1 LPTTPLG
8 SAALAALKSKLFK
21 GRWLVWV
28 LLIPLTLAAM
38 AAPLWVAATYALLW
52 SLAAAFEFLRL
63 YIKPFRVYHLLF
75 LIAPTLIWACTFFLT
90 PFSLVSYLFAAFVIQ
105 VLLWLLFFPSKPAL
119 ILPLLILPLYLGF
132 IPAHFVLLKQEVV
145 KQGLGYAW
153 LAFPFVMTW
162 VNDTAA
168 FLLGSWLGRTLLCP
182 KISPRKTVEGLISGI
197 VVTAGA
203 GVGYSALFLPDQP
216 LWWGAMLALAVA
228 LIGVLGDL
236 LESAIKRERGV
247 KHSSEILGAHG
258 GFLDRI
264 DSLMF
269 GVAIYYYILL
279 LIRGS

>member
-1 LPTTPLG
+1 M
-8 SAALAALKSKLFK
+8 AALKSKLLK
-21 GRWLVWV
+21 GRWLVWM

-38 AAPLWVAATYALLW
+38 AAPLWVAAIYALLW

-75 LIAPTLIWACTFFLT
+75 LIAPPLIWACTLFLT
-90 PFSLVSYLFAAFVIQ
+90 SFSLASYLFVAFVIQ

-145 KQGLGYAW
+145 KRGLGYAW

-168 FLLGSWLGRTLLCP
+168 YVVGSLLGRIPLCAKLSP
-182 KISPRKTVEGLISGI
+182 KKTVEGFLCGLAITI
-197 VVTAGA
+197 GA
-203 GVGYSALFLPDQP
+203 GFGYSALFLSDRP
-216 LWWGAMLALAVA
+216 LWWGAVLALAVA

-247 KHSSEILGAHG
+247 KHSSGILGAHG
-258 GFLDRI
+258 GVLDRI

-269 GVAIYYYILL
+269 GVAIYYYLLL

>member
-1 LPTTPLG
+1 MPPG
-8 SAALAALKSKLFK
+8 SAVLAALKSKLLK

-38 AAPLWVAATYALLW
+38 AAPLWVATIYALLW
-52 SLAAAFEFLRL
+52 SLTAAFEFLRL
-63 YIKPFRVYHLLF
+63 YIKSFRVYHLLF
-75 LIAPTLIWACTFFLT
+75 LIAPTLIWACTLFLT
-90 PFSLVSYLFAAFVIQ
+90 PFSLTGHLFVAFVIQ
-105 VLLWLLFFPSKPAL
+105 VLLWLLFFPSKLTL

-168 FLLGSWLGRTLLCP
+168 FLLGSLLGRIPLCAKLSP
-182 KISPRKTVEGLISGI
+182 KKTVEGFLCGLAI
-197 VVTAGA
+197 TAGA
-203 GVGYSALFLPDQP
+203 GLGYSALFLPDRP
-216 LWWGAMLALAVA
+216 LWWGVVFAVAVA

-236 LESAIKRERGV
+236 FESAIKRERGV
-247 KHSSEILGAHG
+247 KHSSGILGAHG

-269 GVAIYYYILL
+269 GVAIYYYLLL

>member
-1 LPTTPLG
+1 MPTTSVG
-8 SAALAALKSKLFK
+8 SAALVESTSKLFK
-21 GRWLVWV
+21 GRLLVWL

-38 AAPLWVAATYALLW
+38 AAPLWVAAIYVLAW
-52 SLAAAFEFLRL
+52 ILAASLEFLRL
-63 YIKPFRVYHLLF
+63 YIKPFRFYHLLF
-75 LIAPTLIWACTFFLT
+75 LIATILIWAYTLFLT
-90 PFSLVSYLFAAFVIQ
+90 PFSLASHLFAAFVIQ

-132 IPAHFVLLKQEVV
+132 VPVHFVLLKQEVV
-145 KQGLGYAW
+145 KGGLSYAW

-168 FLLGSWLGRTLLCP
+168 YLLGSWLGRTLLCP

-197 VVTAGA
+197 VVTVGA
-203 GVGYSALFLPDQP
+203 GVGYSALFLRDQP
-216 LWWGAMLALAVA
+216 LWWGAILALAVA

-247 KHSSEILGAHG
+247 KNSSEILGGHG

-269 GVAIYYYILL
+269 GVAIYYYLCLIL
-279 LIRGS
+279 